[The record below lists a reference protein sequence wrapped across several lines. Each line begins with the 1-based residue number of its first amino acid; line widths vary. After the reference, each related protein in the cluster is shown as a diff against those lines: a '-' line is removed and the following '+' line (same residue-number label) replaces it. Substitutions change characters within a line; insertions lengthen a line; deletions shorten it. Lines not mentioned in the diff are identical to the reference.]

1 MMKNKYEEQLTRLNR
16 TQSEV
21 FLVFILCT
29 DDVAKC
35 FEENV
40 RIYVNFNFKFKLYK
54 EKKCRRGQ
62 VFFSFFY
69 GVCLKKKYIPA

>member
-1 MMKNKYEEQLTRLNR
+1 M
-16 TQSEV
+16 

-54 EKKCRRGQ
+54 EKK
-62 VFFSFFY
+62 VDKAKFFLFFFY
-69 GVCLKKKYIPA
+69 GVCLKKKIHSSLKDE

>member
-1 MMKNKYEEQLTRLNR
+1 M
-16 TQSEV
+16 

-54 EKKCRRGQ
+54 EKK
-62 VFFSFFY
+62 VDEAKFFLFFLW
-69 GVCLKKKYIPA
+69 CLFKKKIHSSLKDE

>member
-1 MMKNKYEEQLTRLNR
+1 M
-16 TQSEV
+16 

-54 EKKCRRGQ
+54 EKKVDEAKFFLFFLWCLFKKTKTFQLERRVAEVQ
-62 VFFSFFY
+62 LLSPFSHV
-69 GVCLKKKYIPA
+69 GK